1 MLHADSTL
9 ETTWHC
15 VTFGHAR
22 CGSLTVRKVKRN
34 IYICYKLNEEERVH
48 DGVQSPL
55 FVWKDQQ
62 SNTTGCNMN
71 IYAEELQL
79 DVGKWGESMNAVL
92 LLSLLQLLMHQR
104 TVTQNRPPTLFFFWL
119 CLPPP
124 PPTVVTFMKIVFV
137 FLIRKFSPKWFW
149 SCTWVN
155 WTWSQ
160 NLYHTIMHVTRT
172 PSPPPH
178 PAPSMRYNGVGGGC
192 LHQFCV
198 IVFTNSTVY
207 EPHALI
213 NQSYLA
219 IIILCMVQ

>member
-62 SNTTGCNMN
+62 SNTTGCNIN

-79 DVGKWGESMNAVL
+79 TLESGGKAWMQFCCCRCCSYWCIRG
-92 LLSLLQLLMHQR
+92 QLPRIDRQPFFFL
-104 TVTQNRPPTLFFFWL
+104 TLFT
-119 CLPPP
+119 
-124 PPTVVTFMKIVFV
+124 PTPTHCCDIHENCVC

-160 NLYHTIMHVTRT
+160 NLYNTIV
-172 PSPPPH
+172 
-178 PAPSMRYNGVGGGC
+178 
-192 LHQFCV
+192 
-198 IVFTNSTVY
+198 
-207 EPHALI
+207 
-213 NQSYLA
+213 
-219 IIILCMVQ
+219 